1 MIRLVIV
8 EDHPAIAEAM
18 AALLGAEPDIRVIG
32 VANDPERAALMIDEL
47 APDVVLC
54 DVMLGGRDAGFDLVS
69 RAGSRSRF
77 LMLTAYDSQSYHV
90 RAIRVGAAGYL
101 SKMSDAKTIA
111 ATIRR
116 IHAGHRGF
124 SMDVLRS
131 ASQAPT
137 PPTRRE
143 MQLLELLSEGATNDE
158 IASALGIRAKT
169 VEGMLRR
176 LFDRY
181 AVDNRT
187 QLARYAARQGWVQ
200 SWAPAPAS

>member
-18 AALLGAEPDIRVIG
+18 AALLGAEPDIQ
-32 VANDPERAALMIDEL
+32 VAGIATDADRAERMIDQL

-54 DVMLGGRDAGFDLVS
+54 DVMLGGRDAGFDLVQKV
-69 RAGSRSRF
+69 GSRSRF
-77 LMLTAYDSQSYHV
+77 LMLTAYDYQSYHV

-124 SMDVLRS
+124 SIDVLRS
-131 ASQAPT
+131 ASQAPA

-158 IASALGIRAKT
+158 IATALGIRAKT

-187 QLARYAARQGWVQ
+187 QLARYAARQGWLH
-200 SWAPAPAS
+200 SWVPGPAG